1 MKIALG
7 CDHIVTDT
15 KMKISEFLKDLGH
28 EVIDVGAYDMHRTHY
43 PIYGRLIAQAV
54 VTGEADFGVALCGT
68 GVGISVSS
76 DKIKGTRVAL
86 VGDVAAARYARENL
100 NANIVAFGGRILGQ
114 NLIHHIVQTF
124 IETPYL
130 STPEKEALIAKIDN
144 IGEID
149 ANIAQNAHIFDE
161 ENEKW
166 VEGYYHD

>member
-54 VTGEADFGVALCGT
+54 VNGEADFGVALCGT

-76 DKIKGTRVAL
+76 DKIKGARVAL
-86 VGDVAAARYARENL
+86 VGDAVAAKYARENL

-114 NLIHHIVQTF
+114 NFIHHIIQTF

-130 STPEKEALIAKIDN
+130 STPEKETLIAKIDR

-149 ANIAQNAHIFDE
+149 TNVAKDSHIFDE
-161 ENEKW
+161 ENQKW
-166 VEGYYHD
+166 AEGYYHD